1 MDEQVNAD
9 DIRADGVRIY
19 EKPRAD
25 EIYMIAGW
33 HQWADAGAISSTLP
47 RYLIDLTDARKIAE
61 IEPHG
66 FYLFQIPGTHGF
78 LRPEVRLEDGFR
90 KSMSSY
96 TNEFYYTGDDK
107 RGLVIFLGHEPH
119 MNGERYAQAFLSAVK
134 ALGVRRVVVVGGVYG
149 AMPYDR
155 DRAVSCVYSLP
166 GMKEELENYAVAFS
180 NYEGGASIG
189 TYMAHHAEAAGVPLV
204 SLYAFVPAYD
214 FSQLTD
220 KLQGM
225 RIENDFK
232 AWHELM
238 RRINHMF
245 RLGLDLSDLERR
257 SNELTASIAQKINE
271 IDGRLPQLGIH
282 EFMARVGA
290 EFTETPFMPLDVWE
304 RGLEDLFKDE

>member
-1 MDEQVNAD
+1 MHEQTTAD
-9 DIRADGVRIY
+9 SIRIY
-19 EKPRAD
+19 EKPDAE

-33 HQWADAGAISSTLP
+33 HQWADAGSISSALP
-47 RYLIDLTDARKIAE
+47 RYLIDLTGARRIAE
-61 IEPHG
+61 IQPHS

-90 KSMSSY
+90 KSMSSN

-119 MNGERYAQAFLSAVK
+119 MNGERYAEAFLGVVK
-134 ALGVRRVVVVGGVYG
+134 SLGVKRVVVVGGVYG
-149 AMPYDR
+149 SIPYDR

-166 GMKEELENYAVAFS
+166 GMKEELESYAVTFS
-180 NYEGGASIG
+180 NYEGGVSIG

-225 RIENDFK
+225 RVENDFK

-238 RRINHMF
+238 RRVNHMF
-245 RLGLDLSDLERR
+245 KLGLDLSDLERR
-257 SNELTASIAQKINE
+257 SNELTASIALKINE

-290 EFTETPFMPLDVWE
+290 EFTETPFMPLEVWE

>member
-1 MDEQVNAD
+1 MDKQSD
-9 DIRADGVRIY
+9 ADGIRIY
-19 EKPRAD
+19 ENPRAD
-25 EIYMIAGW
+25 EIYMVAGW
-33 HQWADAGAISSTLP
+33 YQWADAGAISSALP
-47 RYLIDLTDARKIAE
+47 QYLISLTGARKIAE
-61 IEPHG
+61 IQPHG

-78 LRPEVRLEDGFR
+78 LRPEVKLQDGFR
-90 KSMSSY
+90 KSMSSN
-96 TNEFYYTGDDK
+96 TNEFYYTGDEQ
-107 RGLVIFLGHEPH
+107 RGLVIFLGREPH
-119 MNGERYAQAFLSAVK
+119 MDGERYADKFLSVVK
-134 ALGVRRVVVVGGVYG
+134 ALGVKRVVVVGGVYG

-166 GMKEELENYAVAFS
+166 GMKEELESYAVNFS
-180 NYEGGASIG
+180 NYEGGVSIG
-189 TYMAHHAEAAGVPLV
+189 TYMAHHAQAAGVPLV

-214 FSQLTD
+214 FSQLSD

-257 SNELTASIAQKINE
+257 SNELTASIAAKIEE
-271 IDGRLPQLGIH
+271 IDRRLPQLGIH

-290 EFTETPFMPLDVWE
+290 EFTEKPFMPLDVWE
-304 RGLEDLFKDE
+304 RGLQDLFTDE

>member
-1 MDEQVNAD
+1 MDQQINAD
-9 DIRADGVRIY
+9 GMAEAVRRIY
-19 EKPRAD
+19 EKPRAK

-33 HQWADAGAISSTLP
+33 HQWADAGAISSALP
-47 RYLIDLTDARKIAE
+47 RYLIDLTGARKIAE
-61 IEPHG
+61 IQPHG

-90 KSMSSY
+90 KSMSSN
-96 TNEFYYTGDDK
+96 TNEFYYTGDDE

-119 MNGERYAQAFLSAVK
+119 MNGERYAEAFLDVVK

-149 AMPYDR
+149 ATPYDR

-166 GMKEELENYAVAFS
+166 GMKEEMESYAVTFS
-180 NYEGGASIG
+180 NYEGGVSIG

-225 RIENDFK
+225 RVENDFK

-238 RRINHMF
+238 RRVNHMF
-245 RLGLDLSDLERR
+245 KLGLDLSDLERR

-304 RGLEDLFKDE
+304 RGLEDLFTDE

>member
-1 MDEQVNAD
+1 MHEQTNAD
-9 DIRADGVRIY
+9 GIAGQVCRIY
-19 EKPRAD
+19 EKPRAN

-33 HQWADAGAISSTLP
+33 HQWADAGSISSALP
-47 RYLIDLTDARKIAE
+47 RYLIDLTGARRIAE
-61 IEPHG
+61 IQPHG
-66 FYLFQIPGTHGF
+66 FYLFQIPGMHGF

-90 KSMSSY
+90 KSMSSN
-96 TNEFYYTGDDK
+96 TNEFYYTGDDE

-119 MNGERYAQAFLSAVK
+119 MNGERYAEAFLGVVK
-134 ALGVRRVVVVGGVYG
+134 SLGVKRVVVVGGVYG
-149 AMPYDR
+149 SIPYDR

-166 GMKEELENYAVAFS
+166 GMKEDLESYAVTFS
-180 NYEGGASIG
+180 NYEGGVSIG

-225 RIENDFK
+225 RVENDFK
-232 AWHELM
+232 AWYELM
-238 RRINHMF
+238 RRVNHMF
-245 RLGLDLSDLERR
+245 KLGLDLSDLERR
-257 SNELTASIAQKINE
+257 SNELTASIAEKINE
-271 IDGRLPQLGIH
+271 IDSRLPQLGIH